1 MPRIKQ
7 VLVTALI
14 VGALTF
20 MVSAFLLRYKAIE
33 CGFRDHGFPFQEASC
48 IVLDRWTGK
57 VRAERI

>member
-1 MPRIKQ
+1 MRKR
-7 VLVTALI
+7 LWATALI

-20 MVSAFLLRYKAIE
+20 LMSAFFMRYKAVE